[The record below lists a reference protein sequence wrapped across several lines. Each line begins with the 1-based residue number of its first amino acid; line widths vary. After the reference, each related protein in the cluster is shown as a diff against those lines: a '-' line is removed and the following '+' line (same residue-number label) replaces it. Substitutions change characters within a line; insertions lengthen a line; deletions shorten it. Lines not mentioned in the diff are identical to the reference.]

1 MRSSHRF
8 SMLESFGEGSDML
21 FVSLT
26 PLKPSLLY
34 LLVDPEEEEETE
46 VL

>member
-1 MRSSHRF
+1 
-8 SMLESFGEGSDML
+8 ML

-26 PLKPSLLY
+26 TLKSGLLY
-34 LLVDPEEEEETE
+34 LLVDPEEEEEEEAE

>member
-1 MRSSHRF
+1 
-8 SMLESFGEGSDML
+8 MLEFWEGSDML

-26 PLKPSLLY
+26 TLKSGLLY
-34 LLVDPEEEEETE
+34 LLVDPEEEEEAE